1 MATYSNFFSN
11 ILQQNRPSTGLF
23 YLYWLYPILCYIAIY
38 ILTIATSACTL
49 FSFYYSVYYYILHTC
64 MRVLRRKKTL
74 INLFPFF
81 VIYTVYLATYN
92 MWLFFFHIYLGE
104 QQQQQPQK
112 GRKHKPE
119 VNGQSSSSSCTS
131 SSLPAVA
138 AYQRHELTLL
148 RMEDLLNHGSQGSS
162 EATSAP
168 LQNLGVSGRVQTAA
182 ELCHRMVDFCQRLTT
197 AKRKILEDPDLYPEV
212 RYSTSRQA

>member
-1 MATYSNFFSN
+1 MDNLVIVHVQVATPVFQQLQVYIYHRDSVRRFFKKNSSNFHELICKKKLWNWFMYFISRVFFQVN
-11 ILQQNRPSTGLF
+11 LKKKILWNFDFTSFLQLD
-23 YLYWLYPILCYIAIY
+23 IL
-38 ILTIATSACTL
+38 
-49 FSFYYSVYYYILHTC
+49 
-64 MRVLRRKKTL
+64 
-74 INLFPFF
+74 NFF
-81 VIYTVYLATYN
+81 V
-92 MWLFFFHIYLGE
+92 
-104 QQQQQPQK
+104 
-112 GRKHKPE
+112 
-119 VNGQSSSSSCTS
+119 
-131 SSLPAVA
+131 

-212 RYSTSRQA
+212 RYSTSRHKLWVLVFLTWYFYKRNSNFLYYFSPVLSIFLHCIIIFAYRSKF

>member
-1 MATYSNFFSN
+1 MNWFVKKKLWNWFMYFISRVFFQVNLKKKILWNFDFTSFLQLDILNFF
-11 ILQQNRPSTGLF
+11 
-23 YLYWLYPILCYIAIY
+23 
-38 ILTIATSACTL
+38 
-49 FSFYYSVYYYILHTC
+49 V
-64 MRVLRRKKTL
+64 
-74 INLFPFF
+74 
-81 VIYTVYLATYN
+81 
-92 MWLFFFHIYLGE
+92 
-104 QQQQQPQK
+104 
-112 GRKHKPE
+112 
-119 VNGQSSSSSCTS
+119 
-131 SSLPAVA
+131 

-212 RYSTSRQA
+212 RYSTSRHKLWVLVSLTWYFYKRNSNFLYYFSPVL

>member
-1 MATYSNFFSN
+1 MKFWFHEFFT
-11 ILQQNRPSTGLF
+11 TGYF
-23 YLYWLYPILCYIAIY
+23 
-38 ILTIATSACTL
+38 
-49 FSFYYSVYYYILHTC
+49 
-64 MRVLRRKKTL
+64 K
-74 INLFPFF
+74 FF
-81 VIYTVYLATYN
+81 V
-92 MWLFFFHIYLGE
+92 
-104 QQQQQPQK
+104 
-112 GRKHKPE
+112 
-119 VNGQSSSSSCTS
+119 
-131 SSLPAVA
+131 

-212 RYSTSRQA
+212 RYSTSRHKLWVLVSLTWYFYKRNSNFLYYFSPVLSIPTLHHNFCTDQSFKLHTDKTKYISHLCKESVCAVCTRLVIFYT

>member
-1 MATYSNFFSN
+1 MYFISRVFSKSIWKTNIMKFWFHEFFT
-11 ILQQNRPSTGLF
+11 TGYF
-23 YLYWLYPILCYIAIY
+23 
-38 ILTIATSACTL
+38 
-49 FSFYYSVYYYILHTC
+49 
-64 MRVLRRKKTL
+64 K
-74 INLFPFF
+74 FF
-81 VIYTVYLATYN
+81 V
-92 MWLFFFHIYLGE
+92 
-104 QQQQQPQK
+104 
-112 GRKHKPE
+112 
-119 VNGQSSSSSCTS
+119 
-131 SSLPAVA
+131 

>member
-1 MATYSNFFSN
+1 MNWFVKKNCEIDLCISFHEFFPSQFEKKN
-11 ILQQNRPSTGLF
+11 IMKFWFHEFFTTGYF
-23 YLYWLYPILCYIAIY
+23 
-38 ILTIATSACTL
+38 
-49 FSFYYSVYYYILHTC
+49 
-64 MRVLRRKKTL
+64 K
-74 INLFPFF
+74 FF
-81 VIYTVYLATYN
+81 V
-92 MWLFFFHIYLGE
+92 
-104 QQQQQPQK
+104 
-112 GRKHKPE
+112 
-119 VNGQSSSSSCTS
+119 
-131 SSLPAVA
+131 

-212 RYSTSRQA
+212 RYSTSRHKLWVLVSLTWYFYKRNSNFLYYFSPVLSIFLHCIIIFAYRSKF

>member
-1 MATYSNFFSN
+1 M
-11 ILQQNRPSTGLF
+11 
-23 YLYWLYPILCYIAIY
+23 
-38 ILTIATSACTL
+38 TI
-49 FSFYYSVYYYILHTC
+49 
-64 MRVLRRKKTL
+64 
-74 INLFPFF
+74 
-81 VIYTVYLATYN
+81 
-92 MWLFFFHIYLGE
+92 FFHIYLGE

-148 RMEDLLNHGSQGSS
+148 RMEDLLNHGSGS
-162 EATSAP
+162 EAAP

-212 RYSTSRQA
+212 RYSTSRHKLWVLVSLTWYFYKRNSNFLYYFSPVLSIFLHCIIIFAYRSKF

>member
-1 MATYSNFFSN
+1 MC
-11 ILQQNRPSTGLF
+11 IC
-23 YLYWLYPILCYIAIY
+23 I
-38 ILTIATSACTL
+38 
-49 FSFYYSVYYYILHTC
+49 
-64 MRVLRRKKTL
+64 
-74 INLFPFF
+74 
-81 VIYTVYLATYN
+81 
-92 MWLFFFHIYLGE
+92 GE
-104 QQQQQPQK
+104 QQQPQK

-119 VNGQSSSSSCTS
+119 VNGQS

-148 RMEDLLNHGSQGSS
+148 RMEDLLNHGSGS
-162 EATSAP
+162 EAAP

-212 RYSTSRQA
+212 LLMKFRHASYQMGFFFRKNFNYIDFRFWKL